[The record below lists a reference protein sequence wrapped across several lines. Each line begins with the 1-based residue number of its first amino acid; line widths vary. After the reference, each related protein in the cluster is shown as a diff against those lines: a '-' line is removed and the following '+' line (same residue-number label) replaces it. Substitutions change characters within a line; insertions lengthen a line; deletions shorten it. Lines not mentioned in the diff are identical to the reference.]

1 MKKRAKLL
9 LAQICSF
16 IVSIAPLIAV
26 FIINRERYF
35 VNVAAGVKLA
45 VGGIIVVVM
54 MLINALGRLK
64 VPGGV
69 MAYLVVFLLTYLLE
83 AILSD
88 LAILSG
94 AALLGA
100 VVDYLIMRPIVKKLR
115 EDIMVSKT
123 ADATADKVKQILD
136 EYIGGRV

>member
-1 MKKRAKLL
+1 MKRRVKLL
-9 LAQICSF
+9 IAQLFSFMVAILPLIVVF
-16 IVSIAPLIAV
+16 IV
-26 FIINRERYF
+26 NRERYF
-35 VNVAAGVKLA
+35 INVAAGVKLA
-45 VGGIIVVVM
+45 TGGIIVIVL
-54 MLINALGRLK
+54 MLANALGRLK
-64 VPGGV
+64 VPGGI
-69 MAYLVVFLLTYLLE
+69 MAYLIVFLLSYLLE
-83 AILSD
+83 AILND

-115 EDIMVSKT
+115 EDIMVGKT